1 MVNFM
6 NDNRFVVRNMKQQ
19 GNKTEAKQLY
29 SYAIRVPFVRFHLQ
43 FRREN
48 RRKSVLYSQYATIEM
63 KLKLSLIREF
73 FSFLKL
79 YSREPKCLWEKMS
92 RAISDKASTNFHLNI
107 LTVILIFEYVNSKK
121 ISTSNVDF
129 LKMESFKKIIARMK

>member
-6 NDNRFVVRNMKQQ
+6 NDNRAVVRNMKQW
-19 GNKTEAKQLY
+19 GNKTKAKQLY

-73 FSFLKL
+73 FPFWN
-79 YSREPKCLWEKMS
+79 CIAWVWMFVEKMS
-92 RAISDKASTNFHLNI
+92 QGISDKASTNFHLNI
-107 LTVILIFEYVNSKK
+107 LIVILIFEYVNSKK
-121 ISTSNVDF
+121 WSN
-129 LKMESFKKIIARMK
+129 KIFAFHRY